1 MGFRLKI
8 NNFRVLQAL
17 DFSPD
22 GVCLIVGPN
31 GCGKTT
37 LLSAIELMR
46 NTFERGFGTA
56 LNFIGGPS
64 GFPNFFS
71 PPGTPTTLAI
81 ETTGF
86 RWELS
91 PTVYQNGI
99 VHPIPEKM
107 HKEDALLFAVEP
119 GDTQFQYTNEVFSTN
134 ERVTALK
141 RVYDNAYPDK
151 WFKGFVEPLTYYQ
164 RYYNYH
170 LWQLL
175 KSGSVNSS
183 ENELNFGGQNA
194 FSVLRNWH
202 ASKLLRERYNFVIG
216 VLQEAFPNF
225 FEDLDFESAGNTV
238 FIRVYHKKIEQA
250 PIAAH
255 LLSNGFLI
263 AMLHLMAVCSVPN
276 GGILGIDEP
285 ENGLHPYAIRQLID
299 AFRERAEE
307 HDLTILLATHSPF
320 LLNEFME
327 EPNRVYVMDL
337 HSSEQIIP
345 LDGLKEPEW
354 LKCFA
359 LGDLYGAE
367 FARQGD

>member
-1 MGFRLKI
+1 MSFRIKI
-8 NNFRVLQAL
+8 NNFRVLQNI

-37 LLSAIELMR
+37 LLSALELMR

-56 LNFIGGPS
+56 LNFLGGPA

-71 PPGTPTTLAI
+71 PLGTPTTLTI
-81 ETTGF
+81 ETAGF

-107 HKEDALLFAVEP
+107 SQENVLLFAIASGE
-119 GDTQFQYTNEVFSTN
+119 TQFQYLNEVFTTN

-141 RVYDNAYPDK
+141 RVYDNTYPNSEFED
-151 WFKGFVEPLTYYQ
+151 FVKPLIYYQ
-164 RYYNYH
+164 RYCGYQ

-175 KSGSVNSS
+175 KSGSLNSS

-194 FSVLRNWH
+194 FSVLRNWYS
-202 ASKLLRERYNFVIG
+202 SKQLRERYNFVIS
-216 VLQEAFPNF
+216 VLQQAFPHF
-225 FEDLDFESAGNTV
+225 FDDLDFESAGNTV
-238 FIRVYHKKIEQA
+238 FIRVYHKKIERA

-255 LLSNGFLI
+255 LLSNGFLV
-263 AMLHLMAVCSVPN
+263 AMLHLMAVCSVPE
-276 GGILGIDEP
+276 GGIIGIDEP

-299 AFRERAEE
+299 AFRERSEE

-320 LLNEFME
+320 MLNEFME
-327 EPNRVYVMDL
+327 EPNRVYVMDQNQ
-337 HSSEQIIP
+337 SELIIP
-345 LDGLKEPEW
+345 LDQLKEPQW

-359 LGDLYGAE
+359 LGDLYGTE
-367 FARQGD
+367 FARQGN